1 MENRPMSGIPPL
13 NKTEDSLCLK
23 KYLCNEKKIKIWIV
37 EFK

>member
-1 MENRPMSGIPPL
+1 MSGIPPL

-23 KYLCNEKKIKIWIV
+23 KYLCNEKNIKIWIV